1 MQHICM
7 VCGDDILPKGRAEL
21 GYRTCLEHGDEKA
34 KSRRFCIVPLH
45 KSNYVAVFNRSDLL
59 GINNKG
65 GIVK

>member
-7 VCGDDILPKGRAEL
+7 VCGDDILPKGRSEL
-21 GYRTCLEHGDEKA
+21 GYRTCLEHGDEEA
-34 KSRRFCIVPLH
+34 KSRKFCIVPLH

>member
-1 MQHICM
+1 M
-7 VCGDDILPKGRAEL
+7 VCLCGSKIPKGRASL
-21 GYRTCLEHGDEKA
+21 GYRTCLECGDEQA

-65 GIVK
+65 GIIK

>member
-1 MQHICM
+1 M
-7 VCGDDILPKGRAEL
+7 VCLCGNKVPRRRADL
-21 GYRTCLEHGDEKA
+21 GYKTCLSCGDEVA